1 MERSFD
7 NNAGPTPQI
16 QAGGFCPNQLY
27 EIYLIIWTLYG
38 VRAFVFSAP
47 LLHVHAPHVAS
58 ATKPINSHV
67 ISSDLDGGQGSPEV
81 PSSLIS
87 DELSAARSHGV
98 ASTEPGAARQSS
110 TRRQKCRFFE
120 SKKGCR
126 LGASCPYLHDASAV
140 EAKQPVSEQQTLAK
154 SSGDESQSS
163 AQAIVTG
170 AERLNIGENQSKQRS
185 AAAPVQPQRPVSKLE
200 QSDPREFQ
208 INQLRRRYRPQEV
221 NDAQGCTLT
230 FGLVPSDPDFPFELE
245 RLQCVLHVPSSY
257 PKGRPTLAVTNSEM
271 EAAYQANIARGFD
284 EIVDFSYRSN
294 GRGTLLG
301 WLNSLD
307 KKLES
312 LLTTLERGPTLKFF
326 ANLGDGSTTKEPTKA
341 PEKAPSQPSLSRG
354 RDETPSATAKPAP
367 KARTIAPRY
376 TAEAKAA
383 AEKRRATE
391 TKQLEA
397 RLGRLP
403 MYQKLQDGRTYVIPI
418 QPTKKDRLPRTL
430 QALKTVKLIVPQL
443 YPLEHSSIKL
453 QGVEGPEVKATEVG
467 FTQWVEQTSQLSL
480 VSQVNYLASNIHK
493 FAETPLPKEEET
505 TEAVP
510 PTVEEEEEE
519 EDDVDVEEPTKAPAQ
534 DNEDR
539 PHLVVIPRPPEW
551 SVPNPENGVEGTSDE
566 SSYEEDE
573 YSDEEDEEGGAP
585 VPASVDNNA
594 TGRGVALSFPF
605 LELYG
610 IELLEILNLNI
621 TVKCERCKVS
631 VDIKHVPQITDEKG
645 QMPKMESCRKCANNM
660 SVAFR
665 KQLMHSH
672 ANRAGYLD
680 MGGCTIGDMLLS
692 DFIPTCSECSTPHP
706 APGIPAVR
714 GESAMGICR
723 QCHRKMVFK
732 IPEVKFLL
740 SLLEEAFPRKESPK
754 KSSALSQ
761 DKNFRDAVVASTTPK
776 VNAGLDSAA
785 AQKSSLVTNVTMRK
799 QITRTNTQIAG
810 SGFWEGGKGTRN
822 RTLMS
827 RKDPRKFKRMGANA
841 PASSSSKRK

>member
-7 NNAGPTPQI
+7 KNAGPTPQI
-16 QAGGFCPNQLY
+16 QG
-27 EIYLIIWTLYG
+27 T
-38 VRAFVFSAP
+38 
-47 LLHVHAPHVAS
+47 
-58 ATKPINSHV
+58 
-67 ISSDLDGGQGSPEV
+67 EV
-81 PSSLIS
+81 PSSLIT

-98 ASTEPGAARQSS
+98 ASTEPGAARQPS
-110 TRRQKCRFFE
+110 TRRQKCRFFK

-126 LGASCPYLHDASAV
+126 LGAACPYLHDASAV
-140 EAKQPVSEQQTLAK
+140 EAKQPVSEQQTPAK
-154 SSGDESQSS
+154 SSGDESHSL

-185 AAAPVQPQRPVSKLE
+185 TAAPLQPQRPVSKLE

-354 RDETPSATAKPAP
+354 RGETPSATAKPAP
-367 KARTIAPRY
+367 KVRTIAPRY

-403 MYQKLQDGRTYVIPI
+403 MYQKLQDGRKYVIPV

-453 QGVEGPEVKATEVG
+453 QGVEGHEVKAIEVG
-467 FTQWVEQTSQLSL
+467 FTQWVQQTSQLSL

-493 FAETPLPKEEET
+493 FAETPLPKEEEELT
-505 TEAVP
+505 GAAP
-510 PTVEEEEEE
+510 PAVEEEEE
-519 EDDVDVEEPTKAPAQ
+519 DVNVEEPTKAPVGPSTQ

-551 SVPNPENGVEGTSDE
+551 SVPNPDDGAEGTSDE

-594 TGRGVALSFPF
+594 SGRGVALSFPF

-610 IELLEILNLNI
+610 IELLEIMNLNI

-631 VDIKHVPQITDEKG
+631 IDIKHVPQITDEKG

-740 SLLEEAFPRKESPK
+740 VGSAASKSWYIGPARYALIDESTSHFSRRPATQKKGSYNLQYLTTMKPNHYPSPR

-761 DKNFRDAVVASTTPK
+761 DKNFRDAVVASTTPR
-776 VNAGLDSAA
+776 VNAGSDSAA
-785 AQKSSLVTNVTMRK
+785 AQKFSLVTNVTMRK
-799 QITRTNTQIAG
+799 QITRTSTQIARELRYLQSCPGWKGREWVLGGRKGNEKSG
-810 SGFWEGGKGTRN
+810 SNE
-822 RTLMS
+822 
-827 RKDPRKFKRMGANA
+827 
-841 PASSSSKRK
+841 SKRSEEIQADGSQCSHFEFIEA